1 MAEAEPGSFSPTRRR
16 RVRAH
21 AARLA
26 GLLGCLTL
34 CGCFSLGPSRLDED
48 QIGFSRALSSSE
60 KRETLLNVVR
70 LRYADAPSFLE
81 ATQVISGYQLQ
92 RGVSG
97 GFQALPGMG
106 VASFL
111 TGGAAAQLQESPT
124 FTFQPVTGEQFAQ
137 SFVRPLS
144 PAELLPFALGGMPVD
159 VLFRLGVQSVNG
171 LQNAVPLTERG
182 SSGAP
187 AFFALIHDLRVLQIA
202 GLIGVGLVRT
212 EKEPPATAAAP
223 GTAAAGAATPGKVS
237 GRVYLSF
244 SSSNDSRFVAA
255 ATEAR
260 QLLGMA
266 PDAEEAE
273 VIYGRRPRVPGQVT
287 LLTRS
292 MLGVLSQVAF
302 EVEVPARDVAQGLTP
317 RTGGDTTK
325 RHPVIVIHSGTSAP
339 AEPFVA
345 VQYLHTWFWI
355 EEGDFDSKL
364 AFSVVE
370 ILLALAKTIT
380 PPGTVITIPAG

>member
-1 MAEAEPGSFSPTRRR
+1 MWSA
-16 RVRAH
+16 
-21 AARLA
+21 AARL
-26 GLLGCLTL
+26 LLGCLPL
-34 CGCFSLGPSRLDED
+34 CGCFGFGPTRLDED
-48 QIGFSRALSSSE
+48 QIGYSRALSSSE

-92 RGVSG
+92 RNVTA
-97 GFQALPGMG
+97 GFQTFPGMG
-106 VASFL
+106 IGSFL
-111 TGGAAAQLQESPT
+111 SGGGAAQLQESPT

-182 SSGAP
+182 SSGTP
-187 AFFALIHDLRVLQIA
+187 DFFQLIHDLRVLQIA
-202 GLIGVGLVRT
+202 GLIGVGLVRA
-212 EKEPPATAAAP
+212 EKEPENH
-223 GTAAAGAATPGKVS
+223 GSAAGQAQHASKVS

-244 SSSNDSRFVAA
+244 SASADPRFAE
-255 ATEAR
+255 ATADAKR
-260 QLLGMA
+260 LLGIPA
-266 PDAEEAE
+266 DAEEAE
-273 VIYGRRPRVPGQVT
+273 VVYGRMPRVPGQVA

-302 EVEVPARDVAQGLTP
+302 EVEVPVKDVDQGLTP
-317 RTGGDTTK
+317 RTGGEFATK
-325 RHPVIVIHSGTSAP
+325 RHPVIVVHSGTAAP

-355 EEGDFDSKL
+355 DEGDFDSKL

-370 ILLALAKTIT
+370 ILLALAKTIN